1 MFNNNR
7 RRLLILTS
15 LQMDPQPPRLRLRL
29 RLLIAVALIVILTTL
44 GRLRQI
50 PRYGMWSELRILPP
64 GTLTFVRYQI
74 NMNTIASSN
83 NFNLLPFYVGQL

>member
-1 MFNNNR
+1 MGISRFATV
-7 RRLLILTS
+7 LGSYPEYL
-15 LQMDPQPPRLRLRL
+15 
-29 RLLIAVALIVILTTL
+29 ILTTL

-64 GTLTFVRYQI
+64 GTLPFVRYQI